1 MKGPTTDTRL
11 GRIPIGSFIFSEG
24 ASKTYPWMKQVAS
37 MFSADAE
44 DMRNSQNAILTN
56 GEIYFPPDAV
66 KAIGVDTLEDMNNNP
81 KEGGNSA
88 INRIM
93 AMYTLK
99 QLKPMYGGGEV
110 KPVQGDG
117 SLMGMRYGGMAKKK
131 KKMMSYQDGGPIRGA
146 SPYSA
151 NMTPEGE
158 FQQIMSVPAS
168 EVGEGEGLRFYLGE
182 AVKPQLGLARR
193 IAQDRAMVKMATT
206 PQDSIPAAM
215 IANYFSE
222 EQPQAKKRSLR
233 DLLPFN
239 TGGPVNEGNPPPPQ
253 RDSLQLEERVANPS
267 IYEGSVLGV
276 VNKASELQ
284 ESIKQ
289 DTVNKARKTL
299 QLMSLIDSLKG
310 AGGGVSLDHPS
321 INPMPQDTADAMQA
335 RDLMEF
341 FKMQQMQK
349 VPR

>member
-24 ASKTYPWMKQVAS
+24 TSKTYPWMKQVAS
-37 MFSADAE
+37 MFSADAK

-66 KAIGVDTLEDMNNNP
+66 KAIGVDTLEDMNNKP
-81 KEGGNSA
+81 KEGGHSA

-93 AMYTLK
+93 AMNTLK

-110 KPVQGDG
+110 KPVQGEG

-222 EQPQAKKRSLR
+222 EQPQAKKRGLR
-233 DLLPFN
+233 ALLGMRE
-239 TGGPVNEGNPPPPQ
+239 GGEVMLPPQ
-253 RDSLQLEERVANPS
+253 PADSLQIDARQADPS
-267 IYEGSVLGV
+267 MYEGSVLGV